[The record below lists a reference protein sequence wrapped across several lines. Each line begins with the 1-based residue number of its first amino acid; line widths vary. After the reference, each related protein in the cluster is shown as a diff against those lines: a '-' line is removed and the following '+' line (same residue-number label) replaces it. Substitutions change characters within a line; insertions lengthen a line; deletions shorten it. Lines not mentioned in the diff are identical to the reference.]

1 VRFLLRRIHMKLRP
15 TLVLAT
21 SLVGLFF
28 VGRTVH
34 AQTSSTPL
42 PISSCGR
49 VVQSVRLTNDLTTT
63 ANSCL
68 TVAASGVTIDGA
80 GHRITAALYAVQ
92 WIDQSNVTVKNVVS
106 DRTLQIYGAKASR
119 NLVTDS
125 TFNLIAI
132 YGADDN
138 VIQNS
143 TMKKLKIYPIGT
155 NPAQREVV
163 TGNTISG
170 TLTST
175 EEKLVEIVTGS
186 DGTRETDGTYLCAS
200 GEHLITNNQIT
211 GVTSDPTLEPEL
223 LYLRCGR
230 NSTVSGNTIRCAQ
243 RAAGILLRDGAD
255 ENLIENNDV
264 QIGDGNE
271 GALLIQAGSYGYH
284 HPRDNTFRG
293 NVFRANRN
301 RAFWLQAGAT
311 RGNSFLQNVFR
322 SDAGATET
330 VRLTD
335 GPGVTMFFDHNTFY
349 RESTGT
355 LVIFRALGPGQAIFT
370 SNVFAYPGGPGG
382 VFDFDKAQ
390 NLAAYKG
397 DYNAFFD
404 SSGPVTFSQY
414 GVDLNVWKGITQQ
427 DSHSVEG
434 NPGFIAPQSG
444 DFTLAEGSAVRGDG
458 AEGTDPGAFPA
469 TP

>member
-1 VRFLLRRIHMKLRP
+1 MRLGVTPSTSRTNPTKRLAAGPANSVGHQVSGALIAERRTWRSVRFLLRRIHMKLRP

-80 GHRITAALYAVQ
+80 GHRFTAVLYAVQ
-92 WIDQSNVTVKNVVS
+92 WFDQSNVTVKNVVS

-175 EEKLVEIVTGS
+175 EAKLV
-186 DGTRETDGTYLCAS
+186 
-200 GEHLITNNQIT
+200 
-211 GVTSDPTLEPEL
+211 
-223 LYLRCGR
+223 
-230 NSTVSGNTIRCAQ
+230 
-243 RAAGILLRDGAD
+243 
-255 ENLIENNDV
+255 
-264 QIGDGNE
+264 
-271 GALLIQAGSYGYH
+271 
-284 HPRDNTFRG
+284 
-293 NVFRANRN
+293 
-301 RAFWLQAGAT
+301 
-311 RGNSFLQNVFR
+311 
-322 SDAGATET
+322 
-330 VRLTD
+330 
-335 GPGVTMFFDHNTFY
+335 
-349 RESTGT
+349 
-355 LVIFRALGPGQAIFT
+355 
-370 SNVFAYPGGPGG
+370 
-382 VFDFDKAQ
+382 
-390 NLAAYKG
+390 
-397 DYNAFFD
+397 
-404 SSGPVTFSQY
+404 
-414 GVDLNVWKGITQQ
+414 
-427 DSHSVEG
+427 
-434 NPGFIAPQSG
+434 
-444 DFTLAEGSAVRGDG
+444 
-458 AEGTDPGAFPA
+458 
-469 TP
+469 